1 MEQCTFYCVPPSQ
14 NIAQAYIRGVF
25 YTQIEA
31 VFEFYSNV
39 ASSA

>member
-1 MEQCTFYCVPPSQ
+1 MEECTFIVYHHHK
-14 NIAQAYIRGVF
+14 NIVQAYIRGVF

-31 VFEFYSNV
+31 VFEVYSNV